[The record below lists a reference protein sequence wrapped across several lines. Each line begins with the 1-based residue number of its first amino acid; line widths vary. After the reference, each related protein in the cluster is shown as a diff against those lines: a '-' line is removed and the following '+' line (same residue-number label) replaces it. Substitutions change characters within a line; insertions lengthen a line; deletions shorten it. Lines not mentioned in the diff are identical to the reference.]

1 MPMNLWHPSCRD
13 ILASTLG
20 LFPDRTKAIDI
31 LASSGYNKM
40 NVRFFYVGPNDDT
53 KNGVH
58 MPKVSQEYQESRRN
72 QIIEAAVR
80 CISRKGF
87 HQTSMQDI
95 VAESGLSPGA
105 IYLYFKSKEE
115 IIKTIADMR
124 HARERKVIAEAFVS
138 GDSKIAL
145 SRLVESFCNALADRE
160 VRVERSI
167 EVQLWGEALCNPRV
181 REIARQG
188 MEETRTT
195 LVEALTA
202 YQKRGMLSPDL
213 SMDAMARAMIA
224 QFHGFVLQI
233 ALDEDLDI
241 NEYVK
246 VIKSWIFSP
255 AGWGRKQSRGR
266 GMNTTGNGPQG
277 GAAA

>member
-1 MPMNLWHPSCRD
+1 MSKVRLVVIQNC
-13 ILASTLG
+13 TLTPG
-20 LFPDRTKAIDI
+20 LLPDETIDI
-31 LASSGYNKM
+31 FALPPYNKM
-40 NVRFFYVGPNDDT
+40 NVRFLYRPDENIT
-53 KNGVH
+53 QKKGVH
-58 MPKVSQEYQESRRN
+58 MPKVSQEHQESRKT

-105 IYLYFKSKEE
+105 IYLYFESKEE

-124 HARERKVIAEAFVS
+124 HARERKVIAEAFLS
-138 GDSKIAL
+138 GDRGIAL
-145 SRLVESFCNALADRE
+145 NQLVESFFNALADRD

-188 MEETRTT
+188 MKETRAAF
-195 LVEALTA
+195 VEALTA

-213 SMDAMARAMIA
+213 SADAVARAMIA

-233 ALDEDLDI
+233 ALDDDLDI
-241 NEYVK
+241 NEHVK
-246 VIKSWIFSP
+246 VIKSWISGP
-255 AGWGRKQSRGR
+255 ASWGGKQSKRR
-266 GMNTTGNGPQG
+266 GMNTTGNDPSVGT
-277 GAAA
+277 AT

>member
-1 MPMNLWHPSCRD
+1 
-13 ILASTLG
+13 
-20 LFPDRTKAIDI
+20 
-31 LASSGYNKM
+31 
-40 NVRFFYVGPNDDT
+40 
-53 KNGVH
+53 
-58 MPKVSQEYQESRRN
+58 MPKVSQEYQETRRK

-87 HQTSMQDI
+87 HQASMQDI
-95 VAESGLSPGA
+95 VAESGLSSGA

-124 HARERKVIAEAFVS
+124 HAREKKVIAEAFAS

-145 SRLVESFCNALADRE
+145 NKLVESFFDALADRK

-188 MEETRTT
+188 LEETRAAF
-195 LVEALTA
+195 VEALTE
-202 YQKRGMLSPDL
+202 YQKRGMLSPGL
-213 SMDAMARAMIA
+213 SVDAMARAMIA

-233 ALDEDLDI
+233 ALDDNLDI
-241 NEYVK
+241 KEYVK
-246 VIKSWIFSP
+246 VIKSWIGGLE
-255 AGWGRKQSRGR
+255 AGNDPSGG
-266 GMNTTGNGPQG
+266 TGT
-277 GAAA
+277 